1 MIKSSPT
8 DADHATQESFY
19 GKQIVNVKLTV
30 DLNRKTGVQLTSI
43 ARQTIRSVV
52 YCYSGSFRK
61 FVSQFD
67 GVYRQ
72 AVSSPALKK
81 PLDYLF
87 SFTQFLRAAR
97 GADYRF
103 HDRAAKSPLL

>member
-8 DADHATQESFY
+8 DANHATQESFY

-30 DLNRKTGVQLTSI
+30 DLNRKTGVQLTSMLVKQSQCSVLLL
-43 ARQTIRSVV
+43 RTVSKIRFSIH
-52 YCYSGSFRK
+52 R
-61 FVSQFD
+61 
-67 GVYRQ
+67 VYRR
-72 AVSSPALKK
+72 AVSSRALEK

-87 SFTQFLRAAR
+87 SFTQFLRAAC
-97 GADYRF
+97 GTDYRF